1 MSVTPHPQSQRG
13 DHTYRDVLDSTVTTT
28 VSSLGIND
36 RQVPHGFLS
45 LFLPLRTS
53 HPTAQQTYLPSN
65 SITDCTT
72 RCFAISLPV
81 LNLNRSSWK
90 SLRSHTIPICNSDG
104 PVKGSWYQRWRS
116 GDLPGTTLAGSSI
129 DVMVQ
134 SRLLLRSS
142 LHSLRYFGEQVTTSP
157 GPLLF
162 AIKVPASMIADHLHN
177 GPMLADS
184 FNDRKSPSLESE
196 PSSSVGD
203 VYWYNAPSSTVSS
216 DGPGFLTLQID
227 PRLFGSFNDYAQ
239 LSASSDR
246 SPAPA
251 DIDQLDNAS
260 SLVAPNREPV
270 LSAPFDHISSGN
282 EAAVEMSSSVA
293 NDRLDGTRS
302 IMTPLSSVPED
313 ASDFSYVPPRRFR
326 LARHQPS
333 ARSSGLNQVKPS
345 PVCHRMRDARGRF
358 ISSRTKSETAAIPK
372 TRSLSPL
379 GSAQSPPCLPDPDA
393 VRRIEM
399 ETTTNTFLNTV
410 LCSKEEPYRF
420 DFDTPNPFHSEFNA
434 APLFAAAPPSPK
446 SLPGDLNSPFLPD
459 PQVKFR
465 KSYLGLYKAILPF
478 ISDLSFHCNKEKVYE
493 LSKILYATQE
503 RFNESSY
510 LYPNVA
516 QAGIPTTSDHV
527 WMG

>member
-1 MSVTPHPQSQRG
+1 MSDFPSAYSISF
-13 DHTYRDVLDSTVTTT
+13 DH
-28 VSSLGIND
+28 
-36 RQVPHGFLS
+36 
-45 LFLPLRTS
+45 
-53 HPTAQQTYLPSN
+53 APSN
-65 SITDCTT
+65 SFNENQDSFTSFGSPQTPP
-72 RCFAISLPV
+72 RLRV
-81 LNLNRSSWK
+81 M
-90 SLRSHTIPICNSDG
+90 LRSLFDG
-104 PVKGSWYQRWRS
+104 TVPSS
-116 GDLPGTTLAGSSI
+116 LNTGSSPSLSGPNLPSEAF
-129 DVMVQ
+129 
-134 SRLLLRSS
+134 SR
-142 LHSLRYFGEQVTTSP
+142 Y
-157 GPLLF
+157 
-162 AIKVPASMIADHLHN
+162 VPASMIADHLHN
-177 GPMLADS
+177 A
-184 FNDRKSPSLESE
+184 
-196 PSSSVGD
+196 
-203 VYWYNAPSSTVSS
+203 SSTVSS

-251 DIDQLDNAS
+251 DIDQLDNGRRKKNTYTSLSFFS
-260 SLVAPNREPV
+260 SRSQPRTCPFC
-270 LSAPFDHISSGN
+270 PFDHISSGN

-293 NDRLDGTRS
+293 NDRLDGTS
-302 IMTPLSSVPED
+302 IASYGKLLPFFFFFFSFASCQYSFLLPLLFLLSRKHHDPLSSVPED

-326 LARHQPS
+326 SARHQPS

-358 ISSRTKSETAAIPK
+358 ISSRTKKPAAIPK

-399 ETTTNTFLNTV
+399 ETATNTFLNTV

-465 KSYLGLYKAILPF
+465 ESYLGLYKAILPF

>member
-1 MSVTPHPQSQRG
+1 MSDFPSAYSISF
-13 DHTYRDVLDSTVTTT
+13 DH
-28 VSSLGIND
+28 
-36 RQVPHGFLS
+36 
-45 LFLPLRTS
+45 
-53 HPTAQQTYLPSN
+53 APSN
-65 SITDCTT
+65 SFNENQDSFTSFGSPQTPP
-72 RCFAISLPV
+72 RLRV
-81 LNLNRSSWK
+81 M
-90 SLRSHTIPICNSDG
+90 LRSLFDG
-104 PVKGSWYQRWRS
+104 TVPSS
-116 GDLPGTTLAGSSI
+116 LNTGSSPSLSGPNLPSEAF
-129 DVMVQ
+129 
-134 SRLLLRSS
+134 SR
-142 LHSLRYFGEQVTTSP
+142 Y
-157 GPLLF
+157 
-162 AIKVPASMIADHLHN
+162 VPASMIADHLHN

-184 FNDRKSPSLESE
+184 FNDRESPSLESE

-293 NDRLDGTRS
+293 NDRLDGTS
-302 IMTPLSSVPED
+302 IASYGNIMTPLSSVPED

-326 LARHQPS
+326 SARHQPS

-358 ISSRTKSETAAIPK
+358 ISSRTKKPAAIPK

-399 ETTTNTFLNTV
+399 ETATNTFLNTV

-465 KSYLGLYKAILPF
+465 ESYLGLYKAILPF

>member
-1 MSVTPHPQSQRG
+1 MSDFPSAYSISF
-13 DHTYRDVLDSTVTTT
+13 DH
-28 VSSLGIND
+28 
-36 RQVPHGFLS
+36 
-45 LFLPLRTS
+45 
-53 HPTAQQTYLPSN
+53 APSN
-65 SITDCTT
+65 SFNENQDSFTSFGSPQTPP
-72 RCFAISLPV
+72 RLRV
-81 LNLNRSSWK
+81 M
-90 SLRSHTIPICNSDG
+90 LRSLFDG
-104 PVKGSWYQRWRS
+104 TVPSS
-116 GDLPGTTLAGSSI
+116 LNTGSSPSLSGPNLPSEAF
-129 DVMVQ
+129 
-134 SRLLLRSS
+134 SR
-142 LHSLRYFGEQVTTSP
+142 Y
-157 GPLLF
+157 
-162 AIKVPASMIADHLHN
+162 VPASMIADHLHN
-177 GPMLADS
+177 VGPMLADS
-184 FNDRKSPSLESE
+184 FNDRESPSLELE

-251 DIDQLDNAS
+251 YIDQLDNAS

-293 NDRLDGTRS
+293 NDRLDGTS
-302 IMTPLSSVPED
+302 IASYGNIMTPPSSVPED

-326 LARHQPS
+326 SARHQPS

-358 ISSRTKSETAAIPK
+358 ISSRTKKPAAIPK

-399 ETTTNTFLNTV
+399 ETATNTFLNTV

-465 KSYLGLYKAILPF
+465 ESYLGLYKAILPF

>member
-1 MSVTPHPQSQRG
+1 MSDFPSAYSISF
-13 DHTYRDVLDSTVTTT
+13 DH
-28 VSSLGIND
+28 
-36 RQVPHGFLS
+36 
-45 LFLPLRTS
+45 
-53 HPTAQQTYLPSN
+53 APSN
-65 SITDCTT
+65 SFNGNQDSFTSFGSPQTPP
-72 RCFAISLPV
+72 RLRAM
-81 LNLNRSSWK
+81 
-90 SLRSHTIPICNSDG
+90 LRSLFDGTVPNS
-104 PVKGSWYQRWRS
+104 
-116 GDLPGTTLAGSSI
+116 LNTGSSPSLSGPNPPSESF
-129 DVMVQ
+129 
-134 SRLLLRSS
+134 SR
-142 LHSLRYFGEQVTTSP
+142 Y
-157 GPLLF
+157 
-162 AIKVPASMIADHLHN
+162 VPASMIADHLNH

-184 FNDRKSPSLESE
+184 FNDPESLSLESE
-196 PSSSVGD
+196 HSSSVGD

-227 PRLFGSFNDYAQ
+227 PRLFGSFNEFGSFNDCAQ
-239 LSASSDR
+239 LSASSNR
-246 SPAPA
+246 SPDPA
-251 DIDQLDNAS
+251 DIDQLDDAS
-260 SLVAPNREPV
+260 SLVASNQEPV
-270 LSAPFDHISSGN
+270 LSSSFDHISSGN
-282 EAAVEMSSSVA
+282 EDEAAVEMSSSVA

-326 LARHQPS
+326 SARHQRS
-333 ARSSGLNQVKPS
+333 ARSSGLNRVKPS

-358 ISSRTKSETAAIPK
+358 ISSRTKKPAEIAET
-372 TRSLSPL
+372 RFLSLL
-379 GSAQSPPCLPDPDA
+379 GSAQGPPCLPDPDA

-399 ETTTNTFLNTV
+399 ETATNTFLNTV
-410 LCSKEEPYRF
+410 LCSKEEPYCF
-420 DFDTPNPFHSEFNA
+420 NFDTPNPFHSEFNA

-465 KSYLGLYKAILPF
+465 ESYLGLYKAILPF

>member
-1 MSVTPHPQSQRG
+1 MSDFPSAYSISF
-13 DHTYRDVLDSTVTTT
+13 DH
-28 VSSLGIND
+28 
-36 RQVPHGFLS
+36 
-45 LFLPLRTS
+45 
-53 HPTAQQTYLPSN
+53 APSN
-65 SITDCTT
+65 SFNENQDSFTSFGSPQTPP
-72 RCFAISLPV
+72 RLRVMLRSLFDGTVPSMFSKHR
-81 LNLNRSSWK
+81 LK
-90 SLRSHTIPICNSDG
+90 SLLSG
-104 PVKGSWYQRWRS
+104 PN
-116 GDLPGTTLAGSSI
+116 LPSEAF
-129 DVMVQ
+129 
-134 SRLLLRSS
+134 SR
-142 LHSLRYFGEQVTTSP
+142 Y
-157 GPLLF
+157 
-162 AIKVPASMIADHLHN
+162 VPASMIADHLHN

-227 PRLFGSFNDYAQ
+227 PH
-239 LSASSDR
+239 
-246 SPAPA
+246 
-251 DIDQLDNAS
+251 QLDNAS

-326 LARHQPS
+326 SARHQPS

-358 ISSRTKSETAAIPK
+358 ISSRTKKPAAIPK

-399 ETTTNTFLNTV
+399 ETATNTFLNTV

-446 SLPGDLNSPFLPD
+446 LLPGDLNSPFLPD

-465 KSYLGLYKAILPF
+465 ESYLGLYKAILPF

>member
-1 MSVTPHPQSQRG
+1 MSDFPSAYSISF
-13 DHTYRDVLDSTVTTT
+13 DH
-28 VSSLGIND
+28 
-36 RQVPHGFLS
+36 
-45 LFLPLRTS
+45 
-53 HPTAQQTYLPSN
+53 APSN
-65 SITDCTT
+65 SFNENQDSFTSFGSPQTPP
-72 RCFAISLPV
+72 RLRV
-81 LNLNRSSWK
+81 M
-90 SLRSHTIPICNSDG
+90 LRSLFDG
-104 PVKGSWYQRWRS
+104 TVPSS
-116 GDLPGTTLAGSSI
+116 LNTGSSPSLSGPNLPSEAF
-129 DVMVQ
+129 
-134 SRLLLRSS
+134 SR
-142 LHSLRYFGEQVTTSP
+142 Y
-157 GPLLF
+157 
-162 AIKVPASMIADHLHN
+162 VPASMIADHLHN

-293 NDRLDGTRS
+293 NDRLDGTS
-302 IMTPLSSVPED
+302 IASYGNIMTPLSSVPED

-358 ISSRTKSETAAIPK
+358 ISSRTKKPAAIPK

>member
-1 MSVTPHPQSQRG
+1 MSDFPSAYSISF
-13 DHTYRDVLDSTVTTT
+13 DH
-28 VSSLGIND
+28 
-36 RQVPHGFLS
+36 
-45 LFLPLRTS
+45 
-53 HPTAQQTYLPSN
+53 APSN
-65 SITDCTT
+65 SFNENQDSFTSFGSPQTPP
-72 RCFAISLPV
+72 RLRV
-81 LNLNRSSWK
+81 M
-90 SLRSHTIPICNSDG
+90 LRSLFDGTVPNS
-104 PVKGSWYQRWRS
+104 
-116 GDLPGTTLAGSSI
+116 LNTGSSPSLSGPNPPSESF
-129 DVMVQ
+129 
-134 SRLLLRSS
+134 SR
-142 LHSLRYFGEQVTTSP
+142 Y
-157 GPLLF
+157 
-162 AIKVPASMIADHLHN
+162 VPASMIADHLNHV
-177 GPMLADS
+177 GPMLANS
-184 FNDRKSPSLESE
+184 FNDPESLSLESE
-196 PSSSVGD
+196 HSSSVGD

-227 PRLFGSFNDYAQ
+227 PRLFGSFNEFGSFNDCAQ

-251 DIDQLDNAS
+251 DIDQLDDAS
-260 SLVAPNREPV
+260 SLVASNQEPV
-270 LSAPFDHISSGN
+270 LSSSFDHISSGN
-282 EAAVEMSSSVA
+282 EDEAAVEMSSSVA
-293 NDRLDGTRS
+293 NDRLDGTSIASYGS

-326 LARHQPS
+326 SARHQPS

-358 ISSRTKSETAAIPK
+358 ISSRTKKPAEIAET
-372 TRSLSPL
+372 RFLSLL
-379 GSAQSPPCLPDPDA
+379 GSAQGPPCLPDPDA

-399 ETTTNTFLNTV
+399 ETATNTFLNTV
-410 LCSKEEPYRF
+410 LCSKEEPYCF
-420 DFDTPNPFHSEFNA
+420 NFDTPNPFHSEFNA

-465 KSYLGLYKAILPF
+465 ESYLGLYKAILPF